1 MSVDSEETQII
12 FRLEKNQL
20 NRLDKMIKLM
30 GYRTR
35 NEWFRHNI
43 REFISKAEKEA
54 YEKEL
59 SKLDL
64 DDISDEDIVEM
75 VKLWRKKKRAG

>member
-1 MSVDSEETQII
+1 MSEETQII

-59 SKLDL
+59 SKLDI

-75 VKLWRKKKRAG
+75 VKSWRKKRRAG

>member
-1 MSVDSEETQII
+1 
-12 FRLEKNQL
+12 
-20 NRLDKMIKLM
+20 MIRLM

-59 SKLDL
+59 SRLDTN
-64 DDISDEDIVEM
+64 DISDEDIAEM
-75 VKLWRKKKRAG
+75 VKTWRRKKRAG